1 MRSTVPCRAKS
12 VPVSGAAAF
21 LVILLVVLV
30 AIPLPAYVVGRR
42 RGIRDAWVAFIPFF
56 GATIV
61 LLWSIS
67 RSGWMSLIA
76 FIPLVGFF
84 WSIWFAVTI
93 PAEHGRTRWWAAAF
107 FFLPLLG
114 YYLYA
119 FTLVD
124 VSQTAEPPIAA
135 L

>member
-1 MRSTVPCRAKS
+1 MRSTVSCRAKG
-12 VPVSGAAAF
+12 VPVSGAAAL

-67 RSGWMSLIA
+67 RSG
-76 FIPLVGFF
+76 G
-84 WSIWFAVTI
+84 
-93 PAEHGRTRWWAAAF
+93 
-107 FFLPLLG
+107 
-114 YYLYA
+114 
-119 FTLVD
+119 
-124 VSQTAEPPIAA
+124 
-135 L
+135 

>member
-1 MRSTVPCRAKS
+1 MRSTVSCRAKG
-12 VPVSGAAAF
+12 VPVSGAAAL

-84 WSIWFAVTI
+84 WSIDLVCSDDSGGAWTDTVVG
-93 PAEHGRTRWWAAAF
+93 GRVLLPAAARL
-107 FFLPLLG
+107 LPVRVH
-114 YYLYA
+114 A
-119 FTLVD
+119 R
-124 VSQTAEPPIAA
+124 
-135 L
+135 

>member
-1 MRSTVPCRAKS
+1 
-12 VPVSGAAAF
+12 
-21 LVILLVVLV
+21 
-30 AIPLPAYVVGRR
+30 
-42 RGIRDAWVAFIPFF
+42 
-56 GATIV
+56 
-61 LLWSIS
+61 
-67 RSGWMSLIA
+67 
-76 FIPLVGFF
+76 
-84 WSIWFAVTI
+84 VTI